1 MGIKIIEGCIDGQTR
16 PLLFNYV
23 NIFVFFFFQ
32 AALVL
37 WHTVIGFGPRILVN
51 NLLAGNDVQGGNV
64 NSAFD
69 ICKG

>member
-1 MGIKIIEGCIDGQTR
+1 MVRLNPCCLIMLIF
-16 PLLFNYV
+16 LFSV
-23 NIFVFFFFQ
+23 FFFQ

-37 WHTVIGFGPRILVN
+37 WHTVIGFGSRILVN